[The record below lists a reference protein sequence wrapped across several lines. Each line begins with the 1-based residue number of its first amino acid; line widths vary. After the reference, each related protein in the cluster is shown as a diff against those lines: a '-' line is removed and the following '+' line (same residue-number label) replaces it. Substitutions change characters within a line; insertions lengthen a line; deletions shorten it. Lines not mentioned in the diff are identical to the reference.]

1 MLAAAVSSEPD
12 PTPPRDP
19 APLKYAE
26 PDTPRP
32 PFRSDEPET
41 WADVLRA
48 LGIVVAV
55 LIALFLVIAMTCGG
69 LL

>member
-1 MLAAAVSSEPD
+1 MP
-12 PTPPRDP
+12 PTARDAPP
-19 APLKYAE
+19 PLPYAE

-48 LGIVVAV
+48 MGIVMLILVGLFV
-55 LIALFLVIAMTCGG
+55 LIGIACGG

>member
-1 MLAAAVSSEPD
+1 MSSNSEPPDD
-12 PTPPRDP
+12 PSQ
-19 APLKYAE
+19 PLDYAE

-32 PFRSDEPET
+32 PFRSDDPET

-48 LGIVVAV
+48 LGIVM
-55 LIALFLVIAMTCGG
+55 LILLTLFVVIAMFCGG